1 MAEKHKTLDSYTDGI
16 IGWTYDV
23 RYQADGI
30 AVPAQAVPVSFETG
44 LGRQLPL
51 DAVVDYAPAV
61 VYEAATAAGVPAD
74 RWHDVSI
81 VITQPQDSAL
91 LAPGLHG
98 YTTPLQ
104 DGAAI
109 AVRYNTAP
117 EKMTEI
123 VAHELYHAGKRLAGA
138 PSPLDS
144 PYYNLGTHAMQWA
157 QHHRWLIA
165 AGVAGMMIAQEMAAE
180 VEQMVPLETIAT
192 LGSYGVMLAGGGIIL
207 AAAGNVC
214 NKEEWQAHRAGRRFR
229 RKQGE
234 VAPAVW
240 SERKHHTREDID

>member
-1 MAEKHKTLDSYTDGI
+1 MAEKHKALDSYTDGI
-16 IGWTYDV
+16 MGWTYSA
-23 RYQADGI
+23 RYRADGI
-30 AVPAQAVPVSFETG
+30 VVPAQAVPVSFEMG
-44 LGRQLPL
+44 LGRQLPP

-61 VYEAATAAGVPAD
+61 VHEAATAAGVPAD

-81 VITQPQDSAL
+81 VITQPQDGAL
-91 LAPGLHG
+91 LASGLHG

-123 VAHELYHAGKRLAGA
+123 VAHELYHAGKRLVGA

-157 QHHRWLIA
+157 QHHRWAIA
-165 AGVAGMMIAQEMAAE
+165 VGAVGTMVAQEMAAGA
-180 VEQMVPLETIAT
+180 EQAVPLETIAT
-192 LGSYGVMLAGGGIIL
+192 LGLYGVMLAGGGIIL

-214 NKEEWQAHRAGRRFR
+214 NGEERQARRAGRRFQR
-229 RKQGE
+229 QQGE
-234 VAPAVW
+234 AAPAVW
-240 SERKHHTREDID
+240 AQRYHKATS